1 LCLTVSPGGT
11 RTWNVFYTKPGD
23 GKRARMKIGRYPETK
38 LAAAR
43 TKAQEKRASATDGS
57 DPIAEKKA
65 KAASLTVA
73 DLIDD
78 YLVRSKVAQRRSARE
93 VERRL
98 RKNVIDVI
106 GSVKVADLHKRDIT
120 RCIDPVVDRG
130 ARVEAN
136 RLFAELRAMIRWAHG
151 ERGAIDTNVM
161 AGMKPPTEEVVR
173 ERSLVKEEKGGRY
186 SYEELR
192 RLWDAPRFIFPA
204 PGGRAA
210 MSGGAVAKAVK
221 RQEKNGKTLGIPPW
235 TPHDLRRSVAT
246 GMAAIG
252 VPGHVI
258 ARVLNHVGIA
268 KAGITDKV
276 YNTYTYQNEMRDAL
290 ELWAKH
296 LTAVIEGKDRVVT
309 LRAAKA

>member
-1 LCLTVSPGGT
+1 MAVQ
-11 RTWNVFYTKPGD
+11 
-23 GKRARMKIGRYPETK
+23 IIE
-38 LAAAR
+38 
-43 TKAQEKRASATDGS
+43 Q
-57 DPIAEKKA
+57 
-65 KAASLTVA
+65 
-73 DLIDD
+73 
-78 YLVRSKVAQRRSARE
+78 
-93 VERRL
+93 
-98 RKNVIDVI
+98 
-106 GSVKVADLHKRDIT
+106 
-120 RCIDPVVDRG
+120 
-130 ARVEAN
+130 RVEAAQKLAK
-136 RLFAELRAMIRWAHG
+136 R
-151 ERGAIDTNVM
+151 
-161 AGMKPPTEEVVR
+161 
-173 ERSLVKEEKGGRY
+173 KGR
-186 SYEELR
+186 
-192 RLWDAPRFIFPA
+192 DAPRFIFPA